1 MLNNAKRRL
10 RECPNKSL
18 RLGSQT
24 WDVSVV
30 INRMSPKSCKISDLD
45 VDLMF
50 VSNGFQGKI

>member
-10 RECPNKSL
+10 RECLNKSF

-30 INRMSPKSCKISDLD
+30 IKKMFPKSCKISNLDADLI
-45 VDLMF
+45 LM
-50 VSNGFQGKI
+50 SNGFLK